1 MYFSSST
8 GGFYD
13 EALHGS
19 RTIEHVTADP
29 DTGETLDRWTEPNPQ
44 CLIPDDAVE
53 ITSEQHAALIEG
65 QSKGK
70 HIVADA
76 NGHPVLQDPPA
87 PTAEQI
93 VATIAAAVQAH
104 MDATAK
110 TAGYDNIASAVT
122 YADEPAV
129 ARFQTEGR
137 AFRAWRSLV
146 WAACYQLVGEVNAGT
161 REPMSADQVI
171 AELPAFALP
180 A

>member
-1 MYFSSST
+1 MSNMYYSPSQNAWFSPEFRSA
-8 GGFYD
+8 Y
-13 EALHGS
+13 EANG
-19 RTIEHVTADP
+19 T
-29 DTGETLDRWTEPNPQ
+29 W
-44 CLIPDDAVE
+44 PDDATE
-53 ITSEQHAALIEG
+53 YPQDIFAAL
-65 QSKGK
+65 
-70 HIVADA
+70 VLNRPADKLLRPDA
-76 NGHPVLQDPPA
+76 SGYPVLTDPPP
-87 PTAEQI
+87 PTTEQI
-93 VATIAAAVQAH
+93 IASISAAVQAH

-146 WAACYQLVGEVNAGT
+146 WAACYQLLGEVNAGT

-171 AELPAFALP
+171 AELPTFALP